1 MTTTSYLWLAAI
13 LGAGLTAIVAL
24 FVGGWLLDR
33 WAAKPMELGGAH
45 RAEAPLPP
53 AHVEAIRLPMD
64 EATSTIAHRWALHEE
79 RTEEM
84 PRVEEPVVHV
94 EVSEVSTPLADVFV
108 PLDAIVDDGLPRS
121 LAAHITDSASGDA
134 RHLDRIDGA
143 LRGYRARLDA
153 TGANSTIDRWLREG
167 GYQPGLIEA
176 RRAAYPHCDDPSMEI
191 PAADLAE
198 ALAIVAAVRA
208 GAS

>member
-13 LGAGLTAIVAL
+13 LGAGLAAIVAL

-33 WAAKPMELGGAH
+33 WAARPMELGGAH
-45 RAEAPLPP
+45 RAEEPLPP
-53 AHVEAIRLPMD
+53 SHVEAIRLWNQMAAEIDPD
-64 EATSTIAHRWALHEE
+64 TDGSNSTILEPDGTPTR
-79 RTEEM
+79 
-84 PRVEEPVVHV
+84 PVEHTG
-94 EVSEVSTPLADVFV
+94 VSETSAPLADVFV
-108 PLDAIVDDGLPRS
+108 PLDAIVDDGLRRTI
-121 LAAHITDSASGDA
+121 AEHITDSASGDA

-176 RRAAYPHCDDPSMEI
+176 RRAAYPHCDDPSIEI

-198 ALAIVAAVRA
+198 ALAIVAARA
-208 GAS
+208 GAR